1 MHEIDR
7 SFRAKKVEA
16 AERRVQ
22 SLRHRV
28 VGGSAVAALI
38 AVLGAGAFFTQPYW
52 RPLLNPPEQVV
63 IPTEAAPEGSKPII
77 VASTSVDLPGDPLTI
92 RLGETGGAN
101 SKLHEVP
108 VTDELK
114 QPALPET
121 VAVLSDIMLSS
132 SERILALP
140 SKPEDF
146 AFFQS
151 QSARTKPLTSVAPA
165 PGDTPIAE
173 EDLVPAEPDD
183 GEVLVPVAGQDDAEG
198 ATDADAIE
206 PEEPI
211 AEDGIPTD
219 LIGGDQ
225 SGEIGDADADIGAG
239 WGGTVGQGQEALPDF
254 KKTAIDDITTV
265 QAVKP
270 EFERSRQDEDFTVAV
285 KGERPLDTIITEYGF
300 SLDDAKAATDAAKLL
315 MGVDSVRDRSVVG
328 LHGYR
333 PDKRAPLSL
342 MQVSIITSGDYVGT
356 IARADDGRFVSG
368 ADPWINED
376 LSKYTSGETT
386 SEPQKSYRLLD
397 AIYST
402 STRNNVP
409 SSVTGQAIMLISRSF
424 DLQALATK
432 RDRLTLAYAKNDGAD
447 GSAGR
452 VLYVAVTGIDRNFEC
467 FVYQPQPNADYACM
481 TEKDA
486 THTITVA
493 AGMVTPVKG
502 VLTSTFGPRMHPI
515 LKQVRIHK
523 GVDWAAPVGTPIEA
537 AFDGTIAFAGDGK
550 GYGNVIRIDHGGGR
564 ATAYAHMSRFEQ
576 GIAVGVKVSAG
587 DVIGYVGTTGL
598 STGPHLHFEFY
609 QNGAAIDPLG
619 SAMAGAGPSA
629 EDLVGGAAA
638 AGSDGSA
645 VERLVNRIVHV
656 ESGGNARAKNPLST
670 AAGLGQFIKSTWLRM
685 VRTYRPELFKSM
697 SEAEILEL
705 RYEPTMARQ
714 MVGNLAREN
723 EARLRAYGHGITAG
737 RLYLAHFLGPE
748 GAHQALAAP
757 GNAMVAS
764 VLGVSVVGAN
774 PFLTG
779 KDCAYVVAWAEKKM
793 SGKAPR
799 YTSAPGGAATTT
811 VIQTSPEF
819 IAYKGSVQKLVEL
832 AVGPVV
838 APAQP
843 DSKAADDTKAGDGE
857 KGTGAPAE
865 GTEME

>member
-7 SFRAKKVEA
+7 SFRAKRVEA
-16 AERRVQ
+16 EERRART
-22 SLRHRV
+22 LRHRL
-28 VGGSAVAALI
+28 VGGSVVTAVVAA
-38 AVLGAGAFFTQPYW
+38 LGAGAFVTQPYW
-52 RPLLNPPEQVV
+52 RPLLEGTERIAPPTQ
-63 IPTEAAPEGSKPII
+63 PASDGSKPII
-77 VASTSVDLPGDPLTI
+77 VASTNVDLPGDPLII
-92 RLGETGGAN
+92 RLGEAGGAN
-101 SKLHEVP
+101 SKVHDVP

-114 QPALPET
+114 QPALPDD

-140 SKPEDF
+140 SSPEDF

-151 QSARTKPLTSVAPA
+151 QSARSKPLTSIAPA
-165 PGDTPIAE
+165 PDEGAIAPE
-173 EDLVPAEPDD
+173 EDMVPAEPDD

-198 ATDADAIE
+198 ATDADAVE
-206 PEEPI
+206 PEAPV

-239 WGGTVGQGQEALPDF
+239 WGGTVGQGQEALPAF

-270 EFERSRQDEDFTVAV
+270 EFERSRQSDDFTVAV
-285 KGERPLDTIITEYGF
+285 KGERPLDAIITEYGF
-300 SLDDAKAATDAAKLL
+300 SLDDARAATDAARRLIGL
-315 MGVDSVRDRSVVG
+315 DSLGDRSVVG
-328 LHGYR
+328 LRGYR
-333 PDKRAPLSL
+333 PDKQAPLSL
-342 MQVSIITSGDYVGT
+342 MQVSIVRSDHYVGT
-356 IARADDGRFVSG
+356 VARADDGSFVSG

-376 LSKYTSGETT
+376 LSRYTSGE
-386 SEPQKSYRLLD
+386 SANEPQKSYRLLD

-402 STRNNVP
+402 ATRNNVP

-432 RDRLTLAYAKNDGAD
+432 SDRLILAYAKNGGAE

-515 LKQVRIHK
+515 LHQVRIHK
-523 GVDWAAPVGTPIEA
+523 GVDWAAPVGTPIVA
-537 AFDGTIAFAGDGK
+537 AFGGTIAFAGDGK

-564 ATAYAHMSRFEQ
+564 ATAYAHMSRFEK
-576 GIAVGVKVSAG
+576 GISVGVKVSAG

-598 STGPHLHFEFY
+598 STGPHLHFELY
-609 QNGAAIDPLG
+609 QSGAAIDPLG
-619 SAMAGAGPSA
+619 SALAEASGPAA
-629 EDLVGGAAA
+629 EDLVGGAA

-656 ESGGNARAKNPLST
+656 ESGGNARAKNPLSS

-697 SEAEILEL
+697 SEGEILEL
-705 RYEPTMARQ
+705 RYDPTMARQ
-714 MVGNLAREN
+714 MVSNLAREN

-757 GNAMVAS
+757 GNALVVNVLGAS
-764 VLGVSVVGAN
+764 VIGAN

-799 YTSAPGGAATTT
+799 YTSAPAGAATKTL
-811 VIQTSPEF
+811 VETSPEF
-819 IAYKGSVQKLVEL
+819 IAYKGAMLKLVEL
-832 AVGPVV
+832 AVGPAA

-843 DSKAADDTKAGDGE
+843 DDKADESAKGGSDDKGTKA
-857 KGTGAPAE
+857 PE
-865 GTEME
+865 GTEVE